1 MPRVAINTQELYKEL
16 SRAIHSHFNLVL
28 EGESEVG
35 KEYFARLVHQERDW
49 GGRFVVWDCEQTSQK
64 QSDMVKQLIS
74 LKFMDELRQSAKKD
88 TFFIRRL
95 DLLKGQPQA
104 QLFDFFERL
113 VENGKFCRKELLS
126 LGIIGS
132 VQVNEGEAFPV
143 ASQLN
148 KLLDILF
155 CLRIKILPLRER
167 KAEIPKLAE
176 QFLSLF
182 NQENKRR
189 VNGISSETVEILTQ
203 YNWPNNVCELRME
216 IERATALT
224 KDHEQIMPTA
234 LSEHLLQSAL
244 RTNHFF

>member
-1 MPRVAINTQELYKEL
+1 MPRITSNTQELYREL

-35 KEYFARLVHQERDW
+35 KEHFARLVHQERDW
-49 GGRFVVWDCEQTSQK
+49 GGQFMVWDCEQTIQK
-64 QSDMVKQLIS
+64 QSDLVKQLTS
-74 LKFMDELRQSAKKD
+74 LKSLDALRQSAKKD

-104 QLFDFFERL
+104 QLFDFFEGL
-113 VENGKFCRKELLS
+113 VNNGVLSRKELLS

-132 VQVNEGEAFPV
+132 VQIEESDALSAV
-143 ASQLN
+143 AQLN
-148 KLLDILF
+148 RLLDILF

-176 QFLSLF
+176 RFLYLF
-182 NQENKRR
+182 NQENERR
-189 VNGISSETVEILTQ
+189 VRGISPEVVEILKQ
-203 YNWPNNVCELRME
+203 HNWPNNLCELRME

-224 KDHEQIMPTA
+224 KDHELIMPAA
-234 LSEHLLQSAL
+234 LSERLLQPAS